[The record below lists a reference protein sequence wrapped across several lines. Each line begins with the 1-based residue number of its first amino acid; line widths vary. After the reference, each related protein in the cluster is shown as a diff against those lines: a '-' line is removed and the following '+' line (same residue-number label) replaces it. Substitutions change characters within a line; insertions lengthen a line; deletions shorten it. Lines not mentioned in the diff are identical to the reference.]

1 MAGEAPVRAHIRRL
15 VLVDAADAGVEARHE
30 ADVGEGAAE
39 ADRREVRRVA
49 PVIGADVI
57 VEGVVAADIPHEA
70 QFVVL
75 RCHLARI

>member
-1 MAGEAPVRAHIRRL
+1 MPGEAPVGASIGCL
-15 VLVDAADAGVEARHE
+15 VLGHAAEAGVEARHE

-49 PVIGADVI
+49 PV
-57 VEGVVAADIPHEA
+57 AADIIKGLVGDEA
-70 QFVVL
+70 QFLLFL